1 MTRLLAGF
9 FLAVGLGSSAFAQ
22 KAEYPVKT
30 ITIVVPFPAGGTAD
44 LLPRLVAEELRPLLG
59 QPVTILNK
67 PGASGN
73 IGVESVVR
81 AEADGYT
88 LLSAP
93 QLTYSVNHL
102 LNPDLRFDPRTLLP
116 VSVIA
121 AYPTVLFARA
131 DLPVNDLVGL
141 IAYAKANPGKLNYA
155 SQGRGQI
162 GHLTMEA
169 LKGRAGIEMQHVPYR
184 GSAPAITDLVAG
196 HVDLLADNLLSGMQ
210 HVESGRLKIIGTG
223 GATRL
228 QAYPKVATFGEILPG
243 FISDTWMA
251 VSAPPN
257 TPQPIVMTLSRA
269 IAQVLQMPHV
279 KKRIEELQAEP
290 VGDRPDKMAAL
301 IRESEIRWSPIIK
314 DAQIRGE

>member
-59 QPVTILNK
+59 QQVTILNK

>member
-1 MTRLLAGF
+1 
-9 FLAVGLGSSAFAQ
+9 
-22 KAEYPVKT
+22 
-30 ITIVVPFPAGGTAD
+30 
-44 LLPRLVAEELRPLLG
+44 
-59 QPVTILNK
+59 
-67 PGASGN
+67 
-73 IGVESVVR
+73 
-81 AEADGYT
+81 
-88 LLSAP
+88 
-93 QLTYSVNHL
+93 
-102 LNPDLRFDPRTLLP
+102 
-116 VSVIA
+116 
-121 AYPTVLFARA
+121 
-131 DLPVNDLVGL
+131 
-141 IAYAKANPGKLNYA
+141 
-155 SQGRGQI
+155 
-162 GHLTMEA
+162 
-169 LKGRAGIEMQHVPYR
+169 MQHVPYR

-210 HVESGRLKIIGTG
+210 HVKSGRLKIIGTG

-314 DAQIRGE
+314 DAQIRGD

>member
-102 LNPDLRFDPRTLLP
+102 LNPDLRFDPKTFQRDSRLSNCSLCTRRP
-116 VSVIA
+116 
-121 AYPTVLFARA
+121 
-131 DLPVNDLVGL
+131 
-141 IAYAKANPGKLNYA
+141 A
-155 SQGRGQI
+155 S
-162 GHLTMEA
+162 E
-169 LKGRAGIEMQHVPYR
+169 
-184 GSAPAITDLVAG
+184 
-196 HVDLLADNLLSGMQ
+196 
-210 HVESGRLKIIGTG
+210 
-223 GATRL
+223 
-228 QAYPKVATFGEILPG
+228 
-243 FISDTWMA
+243 
-251 VSAPPN
+251 
-257 TPQPIVMTLSRA
+257 
-269 IAQVLQMPHV
+269 
-279 KKRIEELQAEP
+279 
-290 VGDRPDKMAAL
+290 
-301 IRESEIRWSPIIK
+301 
-314 DAQIRGE
+314 